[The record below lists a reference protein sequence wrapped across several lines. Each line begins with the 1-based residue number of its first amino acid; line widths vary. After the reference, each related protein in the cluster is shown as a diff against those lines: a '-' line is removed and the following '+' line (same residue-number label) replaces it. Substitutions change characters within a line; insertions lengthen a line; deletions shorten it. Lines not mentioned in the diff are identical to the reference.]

1 MKQVKKETKEKLDQ
15 GIFDVQNLAKELHLT
30 HQKIEATEA
39 ATVLA
44 IAEII
49 KVKAQFQAETAKQAP
64 AKWENNGNYWEEM
77 EEKSLKY

>member
-39 ATVLA
+39 ATALA

-49 KVKAQFQAETAKQAP
+49 KVKAQLQAVTAKQAP
-64 AKWENNGNYWEEM
+64 AKWKKNLNYCEEM
-77 EEKSLKY
+77 EEKNLKY